1 MLPIALDLTAA
12 TSLQSQIIEQIRS
25 AIVHGTISPGAALP
39 SSRELAQTLQISRK
53 TAVLAYQRLEEE
65 GYVSIK
71 HGAGTYISEMLP
83 ESCISSGLQT
93 RSPESGK
100 QYKKAKFPDVVTQV
114 GTLNMVQHGPTNLQ
128 FDFWYG
134 GVNWRNFPLR
144 EWRQLLIENL
154 SRTSMN
160 VSGYGPPEGIM
171 ELRQAIAEHVSRS
184 RAIPAT
190 AQQVVITSGS
200 QEAFN
205 LISRLFV
212 QAGTRVVV
220 ENPCY
225 SGAALV
231 FKSFGAD
238 LLPVDVDASGL
249 RTDLLQDCGA
259 TLVYVTPSHQF
270 PTGVTMSA
278 ERRLSLLHWAEDNG
292 AYIVEDDYDSDFR
305 YDGPP
310 FAALAGIERN
320 ASVIYVGTF
329 SKSLGSGLR
338 TGYLIVPEQL
348 IEPMR
353 RIKALANYGH
363 PWLEQI
369 MLADLIN
376 SGGFARHLRRI
387 RRANSDCRAAMLES
401 LHENFGAVQ
410 VSGSEAGM
418 HVMWTLPRYFPPAE
432 DIVRIAAEN
441 GIGVYTLTS
450 AGAFEADQKKKTHA
464 LVLGYSALTP
474 EAIRKGVRRFGEVL
488 ERAGIQPRRIPG
500 KYLSRGVRSSI
511 GQIA

>member
-1 MLPIALDLTAA
+1 MLPIALDPTAPM
-12 TSLQSQIIEQIRS
+12 SLQSQIVEQIRL
-25 AIVHGTISPGAALP
+25 AIVRGTLAPSAALP
-39 SSRELAQTLQISRK
+39 SSRELAQSLQISRK
-53 TAVLAYQRLEEE
+53 TAVLAYQRLEQE
-65 GYVSIK
+65 GYLRIK
-71 HGAGTYISEMLP
+71 HGAGTFIAELMP
-83 ESCISSGLQT
+83 EICISDAL
-93 RSPESGK
+93 ESRREQGK
-100 QYKKAKFPDVVTQV
+100 TGRKKVNFPKVVTDA

-128 FDFWYG
+128 YDFWYG

-171 ELRQAIAEHVSRS
+171 ELRQAIAEHVSKS
-184 RAIPAT
+184 RAIPAS

-212 QAGTRVVV
+212 EAGTRVVV

-231 FKSFGAD
+231 FKSFGAE
-238 LLPVDVDASGL
+238 LVPVSVDKCGLCTEGL
-249 RTDLLQDCGA
+249 RDCGA

-278 ERRLSLLHWAEDNG
+278 ERRLNLLHWAEENG
-292 AYIVEDDYDSDFR
+292 AYIIEDDYDSDFR

-310 FAALAGIERN
+310 FAALAGLERN
-320 ASVIYVGTF
+320 SSVIYVGTF

-338 TGYLIVPEQL
+338 TGYVIVPEQL

-363 PWLEQI
+363 PWIEQI

-387 RRANSDCRAAMLES
+387 RRANSDCREAILES
-401 LHENFGAVQ
+401 LQLKFGPVQ

-418 HVMWTLPRYFPPAE
+418 HVMWNLPRHFPPAE
-432 DIVRIAAEN
+432 DLVRIAAEN
-441 GIGVYTLTS
+441 GIGLYTLSS
-450 AGAFEADQKKKTHA
+450 AGALEHNQAEKSHA
-464 LVLGYSALTP
+464 ILLGYSSLIP
-474 EAIRKGVRRFGEVL
+474 DAIRKGIEKLAVVL
-488 ERAGIQPRRIPG
+488 EREGIQPRRVPAG
-500 KYLSRGVRSSI
+500 RAAKLSRVEWRRLP
-511 GQIA
+511 